1 LKTDAGSRATTRK
14 APGGRPDDGIAM
26 RMYEAMFESISPR
39 GWWPGRTRFEVCVGA
54 ILTQNTAWRNVKRA
68 IANLK
73 AARALNPVSMR
84 DMDADALAELI
95 RPSGYYNVK
104 RRRLKNFVS
113 MLFDDFG
120 GSLDRLFALPAPELR
135 VKLLSVNGIG
145 METADSITLY
155 AAKKPV
161 FVADAY
167 TRRIGGRH
175 GLFSPDADY
184 ETMRLYFTR
193 RLPEDVALLN
203 EYHAL
208 IVAVGNR
215 HCGTTP
221 DCEECPLKVFPRY

>member
-1 LKTDAGSRATTRK
+1 MPRKSRDARSD
-14 APGGRPDDGIAM
+14 PELPM
-26 RMYEAMFESISPR
+26 RMYEAMFEQIGPM

-84 DMDADALAELI
+84 DMDAAALAELI

-104 RRRLKNFVS
+104 ARRLKNFVS

-120 GSLDRLFALPAPELR
+120 GSLDKLFALPAPELR
-135 VKLLSVNGIG
+135 EKLLTVNGIG

-175 GLFSPDADY
+175 GLFAPDADY
-184 ETMRLYFTR
+184 ETMRLYFTE
-193 RLPEDVALLN
+193 RLPEDVALFN

-215 HCGTTP
+215 YCGTTP
-221 DCEECPLKVFPRY
+221 DCGECPLRIFPRY

>member
-1 LKTDAGSRATTRK
+1 MTKKTSAARPGRELPKKMFDA
-14 APGGRPDDGIAM
+14 
-26 RMYEAMFESISPR
+26 MYERIGPR

-73 AARALNPVSMR
+73 EARALNPVAIR
-84 DMDADALAELI
+84 DMDAAALAELI

-104 RRRLKNFVS
+104 ARRLKNFVS

-120 GSLDRLFALPAPELR
+120 GSLDRLFGLPAQELR
-135 VKLLSVNGIG
+135 AKLLSVNGVG

-175 GLFSPDADY
+175 GLFAPDADY
-184 ETMRLYFTR
+184 ETMRLYFTE
-193 RLPEDVALLN
+193 RLPEDVALFN

-215 HCGTTP
+215 YCGTKP
-221 DCEECPLKVFPRY
+221 DCEDCPLRIFPRYGD